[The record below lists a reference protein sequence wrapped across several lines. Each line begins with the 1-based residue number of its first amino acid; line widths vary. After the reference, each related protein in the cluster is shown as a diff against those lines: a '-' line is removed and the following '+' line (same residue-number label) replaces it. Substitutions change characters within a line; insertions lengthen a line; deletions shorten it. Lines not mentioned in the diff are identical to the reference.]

1 MKTIA
6 VTIDEA
12 MLAKIDGLV
21 GSGGS
26 SWSSRSA
33 FVRVAAQDFL
43 ARLERRAE
51 EERERR
57 IFHQSRDR
65 LEKQAEA
72 LVREQAEL

>member
-12 MLAKIDGLV
+12 TLSKIDQLV
-21 GSGGS
+21 GSGHS

-33 FVRVAAQDFL
+33 FVRNAAQDLL

-57 IFHQSRDR
+57 IFRQSRRR